1 MRRSLATPC
10 PVPIGSFA
18 NFDDTYNEDT
28 STEFEYTTAFQAS
41 FRNVKPKRA
50 GFARRGNSNFVI
62 HEDGNDEAQR
72 TGVNEGAQKV
82 TASSGLV
89 KPARRVATQ
98 TREPINSLEPVLK
111 AEVRRYN
118 GKQPQRACRAARRS
132 CLPSSRTS
140 EEVVRQEDAV
150 DGIPEPRRIAVE
162 RHVARRKTL
171 YIPSEDTTQPKMW
184 MGAFFSVENG
194 LLEEQIELTGIAAR
208 MAEKAKKQASNLAK
222 PRRAPLKQIH
232 AAQEESDRVDR
243 AGAPTGK
250 ENFPPLHTRDSK
262 EGETVTQLQSHDAPN
277 DKDLQRKKFISQ
289 ARLEKLSKTGSQ
301 TQCSSVDMMYEVGRR
316 RHEYQQSP
324 RTKAVRKS
332 GPTTLER
339 RGQESLYEDVP
350 DTAACDGDQGPAA
363 TSALTNVDEVLQPM
377 PEDHVEVNSRTP
389 LLDHVEQST
398 TCEELWQGPQDVA
411 ASQATTKLIE
421 EFATLDHDML
431 RSQLLKKYQSPEIN
445 LLQSHVQA
453 ALLYGTLS
461 LSYESI
467 LWIHNVTRDVE
478 LKRQFLGFWLDNY
491 DNDLLEA
498 ALVVVAERQPCAPA
512 NRACKPIPLLLDRR
526 RALSNS
532 IDSYLLR
539 HEEPHFKS
547 AGTGV
552 SCNDLGSKTIL
563 KSLMLVKALDMSK
576 EGPRSITANQLFH
589 QHANLKSSA
598 EAVQSLMK
606 LLNPAVQN
614 PVRALK
620 QLGYQVTYEQQEADE
635 VSY

>member
-111 AEVRRYN
+111 AEVQRYN

-194 LLEEQIELTGIAAR
+194 PEEEQIELTGIAAR
-208 MAEKAKKQASNLAK
+208 MAEKAKKQASNFAK
-222 PRRAPLKQIH
+222 PRRAPMKQIR

-250 ENFPPLHTRDSK
+250 ENIPPLHTRDSK
-262 EGETVTQLQSHDAPN
+262 EGEAVTQLQSHDAPN
-277 DKDLQRKKFISQ
+277 NKDLQRKKFISQ
-289 ARLEKLSKTGSQ
+289 ARLEKLSETGSHM
-301 TQCSSVDMMYEVGRR
+301 QCSSVNMMYEVGRR

-324 RTKAVRKS
+324 RTRAVRKS

-339 RGQESLYEDVP
+339 RGQESLYEDVL
-350 DTAACDGDQGPAA
+350 DTAACDGNQGPAA

-377 PEDHVEVNSRTP
+377 LEDNVEVNSRTP
-389 LLDHVEQST
+389 LLDHVEHST
-398 TCEELWQGPQDVA
+398 TCKELWQEPQDVA
-411 ASQATTKLIE
+411 ASRATTKLTE

-431 RSQLLKKYQSPEIN
+431 RSQLLKRYQSPETN

-467 LWIHNVTRDVE
+467 LWIHNITRDVE

-498 ALVVVAERQPCAPA
+498 AVVVMAERQPYAPA
-512 NRACKPIPLLLDRR
+512 NRACESIPLLLDRR
-526 RALSNS
+526 RMLSNF

-576 EGPRSITANQLFH
+576 EGPRSITGNQLFH

-620 QLGYQVTYEQQEADE
+620 QLGYQVTHEQQEADE